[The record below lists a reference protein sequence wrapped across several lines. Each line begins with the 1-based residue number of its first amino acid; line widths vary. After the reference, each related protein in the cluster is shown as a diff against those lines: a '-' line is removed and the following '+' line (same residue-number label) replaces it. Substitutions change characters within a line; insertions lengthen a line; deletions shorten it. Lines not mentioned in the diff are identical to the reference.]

1 MIKKRKNKFKYNL
14 ILLNESTLEEVFR
27 IKTSK
32 LTFSLALGLF
42 TLVSFTLLSII
53 IFVTPIKHMLP
64 GYADVSVREDVIIEA
79 QRVDSLESITQSNE
93 RQLLIIK
100 NIIANNISFDSIT
113 ALDDVDDTEKWNNLP
128 LVKGDA
134 EAAFVNQYEEEN
146 AFNIGSDSYST
157 PKKESIVFIA
167 PAKGS
172 ITKHFAPNKESHSI
186 TIVCPHN
193 TPVLAPQDGH
203 IILTDYNITNGYT
216 IIIQHA
222 EGYLS
227 IFHQLGTK
235 LCSIGSVV
243 KAGEAIA
250 FVGTKDKNA
259 QDSQFQ
265 YELWHKGIAINPE
278 ENIIF

>member
-32 LTFSLALGLF
+32 LTFSLALGTF
-42 TLVSFTLLSII
+42 TLVTFTLLSII
-53 IFVTPIKHMLP
+53 IFVTPLKHMLP

-79 QRVDSLESITQSNE
+79 QRIDSLETLTQNNE

-100 NIIANNISFDSIT
+100 NIIADNISFDSIPT
-113 ALDDVDDTEKWNNLP
+113 IDSTDIEKWNTLP
-128 LVKGDA
+128 LVAGSA
-134 EAAFVNQYEEEN
+134 ESEFVKQYEEEN
-146 AFNIGSDSYST
+146 AFNTGSYNYT
-157 PKKESIVFIA
+157 AQTNESMVFIA
-167 PAKGS
+167 PAIGT
-172 ITKHFAPNKESHSI
+172 ITQRFSPDKNDYSI

-193 TPVLAPQDGH
+193 TPVLTPQDGH
-203 IILTDYNITNGYT
+203 VILSDYNVSSGYT

-222 EGYLS
+222 DGYLS

-235 LCSIGSVV
+235 LCNIGSVV

-265 YELWHKGIAINPE
+265 YELWQNGIAINPE